1 MDYTDPDN
9 QKKAVKFYDY
19 IKKEGQINA
28 IVEYAFNGSRFKV
41 RLDKFNCYVI
51 LMLQG
56 IKCLSNDENFPGYL
70 TFSGMAKEFAANNL
84 T

>member
-19 IKKEGQINA
+19 IKKEGHING

-51 LMLQG
+51 LKL
-56 IKCLSNDENFPGYL
+56 
-70 TFSGMAKEFAANNL
+70 
-84 T
+84 